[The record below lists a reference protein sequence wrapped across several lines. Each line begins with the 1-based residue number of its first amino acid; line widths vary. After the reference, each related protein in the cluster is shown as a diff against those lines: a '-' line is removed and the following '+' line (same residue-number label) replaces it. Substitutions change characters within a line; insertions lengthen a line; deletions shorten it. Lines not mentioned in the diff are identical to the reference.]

1 MRFLRSILEGFKI
14 ASFALRANK
23 TRSFLTTLCIII
35 GITMVTVVDAV
46 TTGMDEVFEDSMAM
60 LGRNV
65 VYVEKWPWGGGDLE
79 WWEIINR
86 REMKLEYVE
95 QIDEMSQL
103 ASNVTAAANNNVS
116 VRYEDKAAS
125 NVGINGAT
133 SNYLNLQ
140 GLDIE
145 EGRMFVESEVRSGSR
160 VAVIGQSLKTALFGE
175 KMALGK
181 EIRIG
186 GQKYRVIGVLTKQG
200 SFLGLGD
207 SDNRVIVPIS
217 AYGNTYGLKWG
228 IQIGVQFPNEEVM
241 EDGVYELEGVM
252 RRIRG
257 LDAKE
262 ENDFIINKP
271 QAFEEQLSGIK
282 NGLYIGGYGL
292 MVLSLIIG
300 GIGVMNIMFV
310 SVRERTKE
318 IGIRKAVGAKSW
330 EILTQFLIEAVVICL
345 IGGIIGVGIA
355 GIGTIIIDQF
365 FTATMNAA
373 VVMVAFIICTIVGVV
388 FGFIPAYKAATAD
401 PIDSLRYD

>member
-1 MRFLRSILEGFKI
+1 
-14 ASFALRANK
+14 
-23 TRSFLTTLCIII
+23 
-35 GITMVTVVDAV
+35 MVTVVDAV
-46 TTGMDEVFEDSMAM
+46 TTGMDEVFENSMAM

-65 VYVEKWPWGGGDLE
+65 VYVEKWPWDGGDLE

-86 REMKLEYVE
+86 REMKVDYVD
-95 QIDEMSQL
+95 QIDELSNL
-103 ASNVTAAANNNVS
+103 ASTVAASANRNVS
-116 VRYEDKAAS
+116 VRFEDKVAS

-140 GLDIE
+140 GLDIA

-175 KMALGK
+175 KAALGK

-186 GQKYRVIGVLTKQG
+186 GQKYSVIGVLTKQG

-228 IQIGVQFPNEEVM
+228 IQIGVQFPSEEVM
-241 EDGVYELEGVM
+241 EDGIYELEGVM

-262 ENDFIINKP
+262 ENDFFINQP

-292 MVLSLIIG
+292 MLLSLIIG

-345 IGGIIGVGIA
+345 LGGVIGVGIA

-365 FTATMNAA
+365 FTATMNVS
-373 VVMVAFIICTIVGVV
+373 VVMVAFIICTVVGVV